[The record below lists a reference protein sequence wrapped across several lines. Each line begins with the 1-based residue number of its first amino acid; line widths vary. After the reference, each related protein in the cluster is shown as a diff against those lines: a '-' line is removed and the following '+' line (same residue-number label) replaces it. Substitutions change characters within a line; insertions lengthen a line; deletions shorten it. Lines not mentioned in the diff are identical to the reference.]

1 MHEYNLLEIMA
12 IGFGLALTFGFITQ
26 KLGLSSIV
34 GYLLAGFFIGPS
46 SPGFTADPAL
56 AFQLSEAGVILLMF
70 GVGLHFKLDDLIA
83 VKGVAIPGAIV
94 QSTIATIFTT
104 FLGLE
109 LGLNLQSAL
118 ILGFGLAVASTVVLL
133 RVLEDND
140 TVNTIHG
147 HVAVGWLVVED
158 ILTVLILVVLPS
170 LSTILSNSNTA
181 SGSLDLLKIVGIALL
196 RITIL
201 WIIVMKGGGKIVPW
215 ILSKVVKT
223 GSRELF
229 TLAVLVIAF
238 ATAVL
243 AAFVFQASFALGA
256 FLGGMVVGKSK
267 LSHQAGADILPL
279 RDAFAV
285 LFFLAVGMLFDLKF
299 LIEYP
304 VLICVCLA
312 IVLFIKPLTALI
324 TVYLLGYSPKTA
336 LIVAAGLAQ
345 VGEFSFILAQEAK
358 RLNLAGSEVYN
369 AIVVCSIISITLNP
383 SIFAKVP
390 TVENFLKTKTKI
402 WNLLNFKIEKK
413 GDKNNKNS
421 QFVQTILHAQD
432 FPDQKN
438 AIVIGYGPTG
448 QQVVKALKEQN
459 VNLIVIDINI
469 DTINSLTA
477 QGISTVYGNS
487 SQKEILVAAG
497 IKTTDYLIITIP
509 SLTLTLETA
518 TLASSLNPKAR
529 ILARARFLD
538 SKEILKQAGI
548 SQIAFEEAEVA
559 KALTLLLLDDLE
571 NQNLLAATSEM
582 ASQSTQYEN
591 K

>member
-46 SPGFTADPAL
+46 SPGFTADPTL

-83 VKGVAIPGAIV
+83 VKGVAIPGAII

-170 LSTILSNSNTA
+170 LSTILSNSTA
-181 SGSLDLLKIVGIALL
+181 AGGSLGLLKTLGIALL

-215 ILSKVVKT
+215 ILSKIVKT
-223 GSRELF
+223 RSQELF

-238 ATAVL
+238 STAVL

-285 LFFLAVGMLFDLKF
+285 LFFLSVGMLFDLKF

-304 VLICVCLA
+304 LLICVCLV

-324 TVYLLGYSPKTA
+324 TISLLGYSPKTT
-336 LIVAAGLAQ
+336 LTVAAGLAQ

-358 RLNLAGSEVYN
+358 RLNLAGDEVYN

-383 SIFAKVP
+383 SIFAKMP
-390 TVENFLKTKTKI
+390 TVENFLKTKKKI
-402 WNLLNFKIEKK
+402 WNLLNFKVE
-413 GDKNNKNS
+413 KNNKNS
-421 QFVQTILHAQD
+421 QFIQTVLHTKD
-432 FPDQKN
+432 FSDQKN

-459 VNLIVIDINI
+459 INPVVIDINI

-497 IKTTDYLIITIP
+497 IKMTYYLVITIP

-518 TLASSLNPKAR
+518 TLASSLNPKTR

-571 NQNLLAATSEM
+571 NQKLLAATSEM
-582 ASQSTQYEN
+582 ASQSTRDRN